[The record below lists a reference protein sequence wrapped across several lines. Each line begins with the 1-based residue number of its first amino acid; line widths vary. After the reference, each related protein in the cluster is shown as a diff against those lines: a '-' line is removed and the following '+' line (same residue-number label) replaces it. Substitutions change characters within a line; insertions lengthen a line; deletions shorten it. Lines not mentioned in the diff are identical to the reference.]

1 MTNNNLDNYVP
12 ENIRDVFVS
21 KASASQND
29 DNLAGENESSWM
41 LPPLKKRMKEKQLW
55 IINLKTQKR

>member
-29 DNLAGENESSWM
+29 DNLAGENESSC
-41 LPPLKKRMKEKQLW
+41 KAEEKRMKEKQLW